1 MFISVCVFHFN
12 ESGRER
18 IHTEHTLSPTFALFI
33 FLGSL
38 LFCLC
43 LCTDYR
49 GEGRYVGAHNQACK
63 GLWSGLARLVTVY
76 FSRSFVFVGAFGCF
90 FLGG

>member
-12 ESGRER
+12 ESGRENTHR
-18 IHTEHTLSPTFALFI
+18 TYSFSHFCFIYFFGFSAVLSLFV
-33 FLGSL
+33 
-38 LFCLC
+38 
-43 LCTDYR
+43 YR
-49 GEGRYVGAHNQACK
+49 LQRGGEVRGAHNQACK

-90 FLGG
+90 F